1 MLTGLTNSLAL
12 MRFGGG
18 GGGAFMFLI
27 VLAFAGVA
35 LYALTREPG
44 AQARKQ

>member
-1 MLTGLTNSLAL
+1 MLNNLTNSLAL

-35 LYALTREPG
+35 IYAFSRESGSQSP
-44 AQARKQ
+44 KQ

>member
-1 MLTGLTNSLAL
+1 MLATQTDALAL
-12 MRFGGG
+12 IRFGGG

-35 LYALTREPG
+35 IYAFTRESGSQSP
-44 AQARKQ
+44 KQ

>member
-1 MLTGLTNSLAL
+1 MLATQLNSLAL

-18 GGGAFMFLI
+18 AGGAFMFLI

-35 LYALTREPG
+35 IYAFTREPG
-44 AQARKQ
+44 SQSPKQ